1 VRATGQLRYE
11 RGMAHSLLLIPVPEL
26 EFVVRPRLER
36 RFPEQLPLDQD
47 ELIAYITLLGPFA
60 DLDAID
66 DGLVAELQSF
76 FSDVLPF
83 GFSLTG
89 ISVFPGGT
97 TYLSPEPAA
106 PFRQLTHELM
116 RRFPEYPPYGG
127 EFSDVIPHLTVPIPA
142 GEDAEQLRFEV
153 GPRLP
158 ISAHAREARL
168 YWWEPHHHRTLETFT
183 FGTAAA

>member
-1 VRATGQLRYE
+1 
-11 RGMAHSLLLIPVPEL
+11 MAHSLLLVPVPEL

-36 RFPEQLPLDQD
+36 RSPEQQPLDED
-47 ELIAYITLLGPFA
+47 EVIAHITLLGPFA

-66 DGLVAELQSF
+66 EGLISELGSF
-76 FSDVLPF
+76 FADVVPF
-83 GFSLTG
+83 GFQLTG
-89 ISVFPGGT
+89 ISAFPGGM

-127 EFSDVIPHLTVPIPA
+127 EFSDVIPHLTVPMPA
-142 GEDAEQLRFEV
+142 GEDVEQLRFEV

-158 ISAHAREARL
+158 INAHAREAAL
-168 YWWEPHHHRTLETFT
+168 YWWDPHHPRTLETFP
-183 FGTAAA
+183 FGTTAA